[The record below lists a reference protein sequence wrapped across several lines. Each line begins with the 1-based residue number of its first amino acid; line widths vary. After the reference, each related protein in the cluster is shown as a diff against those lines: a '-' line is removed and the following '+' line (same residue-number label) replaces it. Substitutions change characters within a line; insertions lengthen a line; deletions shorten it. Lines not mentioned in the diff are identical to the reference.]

1 MSEADKAHE
10 LLRQLV
16 QSGPSSSTPQVKRNG
31 LHHHKRKSRSPS
43 RLSSTEPGPSR
54 EGSEPLNSP
63 THKRRRMQSRS
74 RTSTPARNE
83 QGRGKNP
90 TRSQKGIPST
100 DEETSKIALANEKAD
115 DDDGKPVREV
125 KQGDKE
131 VDRVVKGVSLDTE
144 RTEDGETK
152 VNDDLDEVSV
162 CG

>member
-1 MSEADKAHE
+1 
-10 LLRQLV
+10 
-16 QSGPSSSTPQVKRNG
+16 
-31 LHHHKRKSRSPS
+31 
-43 RLSSTEPGPSR
+43 
-54 EGSEPLNSP
+54 
-63 THKRRRMQSRS
+63 MQSRS

-144 RTEDGETK
+144 RTEDGEAK